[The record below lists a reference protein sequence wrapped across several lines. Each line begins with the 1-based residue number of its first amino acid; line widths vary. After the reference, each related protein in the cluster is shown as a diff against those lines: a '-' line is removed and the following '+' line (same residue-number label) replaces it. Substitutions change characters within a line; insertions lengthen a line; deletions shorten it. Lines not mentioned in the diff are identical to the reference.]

1 MKFYNKLLILSFFLF
16 GTLIA
21 QPVYDLQFIPV
32 TMNGT
37 NFDVKVQIKG
47 SPNFGLGSTNIKFD
61 YNNTDLSTPSL
72 LTAHHFSGTNY
83 NNITVTEPVSGVTSI
98 NIELFNT
105 SAGEIISTS
114 WIDVATVRFTTLNPS
129 GNSQLSFRATSA
141 TTDPTIS
148 FADDQ
153 STIVVQ
159 GTFTSLNANLLP
171 VELTSFTANP
181 IQGTKVKLQWETAT
195 EVNNYGFEIL
205 RSAQNDGHSE
215 EGTDEESWQKI
226 GFVQGNGNSN
236 SPKSYG
242 FTDNNLIGGSKFSYR
257 LKQIDNDG
265 RFEYSD
271 AVEVEVVPDKYEL
284 YQNYPNPFNPTTNI
298 KFALVKDS
306 KVRIKLYDLL
316 GSKVAE
322 LVNKDFAA
330 GFHQIEFNAAR
341 EGLASGIYLYS
352 IETKDFKSVK
362 KMVLMK

>member
-1 MKFYNKLLILSFFLF
+1 MKFYIKILIFLF
-16 GTLIA
+16 LLTGTFIA
-21 QPVYDLQFIPV
+21 QPVYDLQFIPI

-47 SPNFGLGSTNIKFD
+47 TPNFGLGSTNIKFNF
-61 YNNTDLSTPSL
+61 NNTDLSSPSL
-72 LTAHHFSGTNY
+72 LTAHNFSGADY
-83 NNITVTEPVSGVTSI
+83 NNITVTEPVAGVASI

-105 SAGEIISTS
+105 SAGSVISTL
-114 WIDVATVRFTTLNPS
+114 WIDVATVRFTTVNSS
-129 GNSQLSFRATSA
+129 GNSQLSFRTTSA
-141 TTDPTIS
+141 TTDPTIA
-148 FADDQ
+148 FADNQ
-153 STIVVQ
+153 STVVVQ
-159 GTFTSLNANLLP
+159 GTFSPLNVNLLP
-171 VELTSFTANP
+171 VELTSFTVNSLE
-181 IQGTKVKLQWETAT
+181 GTKAKLQWETAS
-195 EVNNYGFEIL
+195 EVNNYGFEIE
-205 RSAQNDGHSE
+205 RSQTSDIKSQY
-215 EGTDEESWQKI
+215 WQKI

-236 SPKSYG
+236 SPKSYS

-306 KVRIKLYDLL
+306 RVKINIYDLL
-316 GSKVAE
+316 GAKVAE
-322 LVNKDFAA
+322 LVNKDFTA
-330 GFHQIEFNAAR
+330 GFHQIEFNASR

-362 KMVLMK
+362 KMVMMK